1 MEELRA
7 ELAAKSCEI
16 HIGGQKHSLFY
27 SWELYDQAK
36 KNGITIDAHALADPQ
51 RVIGEI
57 TKMIY
62 ACILCHRSVAE
73 KIGASVPKDT
83 PTLKMVEALMLLD
96 INEGKKAME
105 YIRYEMTVQMED
117 QREQKKRV
125 NESLPS

>member
-1 MEELRA
+1 MDELRA

-73 KIGASVPKDT
+73 KVGTPISKEA
-83 PTLKMVEALMLLD
+83 PTLQSVEAFMLLD
-96 INEGKKAME
+96 INEGKKAIE
-105 YIRYEMTVQMED
+105 YIRCEMTVQVEE
-117 QREQKKRV
+117 QREQKKRL
-125 NESLPS
+125 NENSTS